1 MSVGTG
7 SLKRTAE
14 SVSSSAKDAENSQT
28 EKQAVKTETVR
39 RSTAAKT
46 TDRAAAPKQPRELQL
61 QKRMLWQQMRKRSRH
76 RESHASFRYI
86 FYRRRDYLWQKK
98 VWI

>member
-7 SLKRTAE
+7 SLKRTAK

-39 RSTAAKT
+39 RRTAAKT
-46 TDRAAAPKQPRELQL
+46 TDRAAAPKTAKRTAAAKKNVVAADEKTEQTSGITCELPV
-61 QKRMLWQQMRKRSRH
+61 
-76 RESHASFRYI
+76 
-86 FYRRRDYLWQKK
+86 YLL
-98 VWI
+98 

>member
-7 SLKRTAE
+7 SLKRT
-14 SVSSSAKDAENSQT
+14 QRIHR
-28 EKQAVKTETVR
+28 R
-39 RSTAAKT
+39 RSRRSRLKLSGEVQQL
-46 TDRAAAPKQPRELQL
+46 RQPIEQQLQKQPRELQL